1 MSLIE
6 LIAVSF
12 SLACIWLAVKKH
24 YLNWPVGLIGV
35 SAYLVLFYQ
44 VKLYAD
50 MALQIVFI
58 LQGIYGWYHWKTS
71 AIEEEIEVSY
81 LTMTERM
88 LYGLLI
94 LLVATAISWILIN
107 YTNAST
113 PYVDSFVATVS
124 LVANWLMAKKK
135 TENWILW
142 ILADVIYIALFWYKE
157 LVMSSAIYVVFLIL
171 AIKGFIEW
179 NRKSNIKKVSF

>member
-1 MSLIE
+1 MSAVE
-6 LIAVSF
+6 LIAVCF

-35 SAYLVLFYQ
+35 TAYLVLFYQ

-58 LQGIYGWYHWKTS
+58 LQGVYGWYNWKKNQT
-71 AIEEEIEVSY
+71 EEELEVGY
-81 LTMTERM
+81 LSLKERI
-88 LYGLLI
+88 LYCLLI
-94 LLVATAISWILIN
+94 LIMATFISWILVN

-157 LVMSSAIYVVFLIL
+157 LLMSSAIYIVFLIL

-179 NRKSNIKKVSF
+179 NKKSIIKKDLF